1 MCSHVEVFSQE
12 TRARP
17 PCANTPPAP
26 RDVFVGRRTCI
37 TVLVLGARAKA
48 ALRGFYFLAVSSA
61 RFRRGPIRRWRRSP
75 IIRDIAHRPFLRA
88 PRTLAR
94 ALGVRHRHALAH
106 GHMAPHYDTPKG
118 LARATVA
125 YDGDTQY
132 SAASPRLSALP
143 SLPPPFVPF
152 ATPSATSS
160 AASPA
165 AAAAHALGHRLLAR
179 APNSAASATPPML
192 ML

>member
-1 MCSHVEVFSQE
+1 MCEHPP
-12 TRARP
+12 RAAGR
-17 PCANTPPAP
+17 
-26 RDVFVGRRTCI
+26 VRRTPDVYHRI
-37 TVLVLGARAKA
+37 GARRKGQGGVAGILLFSGFER
-48 ALRGFYFLAVSSA
+48 ALSSGD
-61 RFRRGPIRRWRRSP
+61 RSGRWRRSP

-94 ALGVRHRHALAH
+94 ALGVRHRHTLAH